1 MVLVC
6 SVAQGVHTLLYV
18 PELDS
23 GCAVSPAGDLVVF
36 GFESTAWRAKR
47 TVLSRTKIE
56 FSLNGGICSI
66 GGGRLAFVS
75 STMTQVKIYDVI

>member
-1 MVLVC
+1 MIC
-6 SVAQGVHTLLYV
+6 SIPQGVYELLYV

-23 GCAVSPAGDLVVF
+23 GCAISPQGDLVTF

-47 TVLSRTKIE
+47 QILNKTKIE
-56 FSLNGGICSI
+56 FSTAGGICGI

-75 STMTQVKIYDVI
+75 STMAQVKIYDII